1 MEYLIG
7 KGSQT
12 DNVWGWAQRG
22 LNAVQRGI
30 NHKRPGGGTMR
41 NPTDSKLKVIKIMDP
56 LLCVRCENAY
66 IADVVMRDGRSKKMF
81 YCSRLDCDNWVA
93 KSSSASESTD
103 LDLAA

>member
-1 MEYLIG
+1 
-7 KGSQT
+7 
-12 DNVWGWAQRG
+12 
-22 LNAVQRGI
+22 
-30 NHKRPGGGTMR
+30 MR

-66 IADVVMRDGRSKKMF
+66 IADVVMRDGGRKKMF

-93 KSSSASESTD
+93 KPNTAADNTD

>member
-1 MEYLIG
+1 M
-7 KGSQT
+7 K
-12 DNVWGWAQRG
+12 
-22 LNAVQRGI
+22 
-30 NHKRPGGGTMR
+30 

-66 IADVVMRDGRSKKMF
+66 IADVVMRDGDRKKMF

-93 KSSSASESTD
+93 KPSATTDNTD